1 MFKRA
6 IAVLSLVALSATSSI
21 AFTGEASWYGPG
33 FHGKK
38 MANGKPFNQNAI
50 TFAHKTLPLGSYLR
64 VTNLKNGKTI
74 CGPVTDRGPYAKGRV
89 IDASK
94 AAAIAL
100 GYKDRGHTPIEGE
113 QVTSC

>member
-1 MFKRA
+1 MYKRA
-6 IAVLSLVALSATSSI
+6 LVVLFSVMLSAQPSI

-38 MANGKPFNQNAI
+38 MANGERFNQNAI
-50 TFAHKTLPLGSYLR
+50 SFAHPSLELGTLIK

-74 CGPVTDRGPYAKGRV
+74 CGPVLDRGPYAKGRV
-89 IDASK
+89 LDASK

-100 GYKDRGHTPIEGE
+100 GYRKAGHTPIEGKK
-113 QVTSC
+113 VTSC